1 MFFFKTYSIVL
12 NIKYER
18 RQKVM
23 ETVFKNEVLKEA
35 KSYMLLGKLL
45 VMGPVRPFLSKLHME
60 NSDRK
65 LFVSLSR
72 SSMLR

>member
-1 MFFFKTYSIVL
+1 
-12 NIKYER
+12 
-18 RQKVM
+18 M

-45 VMGPVRPFLSKLHME
+45 AMGPVCPFSSKLHIE

-65 LFVSLSR
+65 LFVPLSR